1 MTRHVNRQIPP
12 HGIKTLRLL
21 FCSLALLF
29 SLQTVLPCA
38 AVAAR
43 ILVVHSYNQ
52 GLAWTDGV
60 QNGISSVVSASDQ
73 NHELDIHYLDMARL
87 ASDADKTWA
96 EDNFIRHMTNV
107 PHRHPYDL
115 ILLSDNDALRIMLE
129 YRDRIAPDAP
139 IVFCGVNNF
148 SPAMLENHAEVT
160 GVAETPS
167 FDRTLELVRNL
178 RPKVRKILV
187 LTEDTV
193 TGCQNME
200 ILHQQLSNVSPGLE
214 YEYVTDTNII
224 SLEARLSKLTP
235 EWAVLPMC
243 RPFEG
248 DRLLSASEAASR
260 LSNAAPVPVFA
271 SWDFWIGHGSV
282 GGVVVSSEAH
292 GETAARI
299 GLRILGGEK
308 VSSIPV
314 LQESPNVLLLDQNAL
329 NRFGIPNRLIP
340 ANAKILHRIPSFYEQ
355 YLALVWTYGSISLL
369 GIILCLLLAINVV
382 RRKRAE
388 CSLKR
393 QLSFTE
399 TLLQALP
406 IPVFFKDN
414 SGRYRGC
421 NQAFADLLGIK
432 TSDIIGQTAAEIFPQ
447 NQAAIF
453 DSKDEEIQSS
463 TDVQVYE
470 HRMPTA
476 HDHLH
481 IIVHKALFFDENAKP
496 IGIVGA
502 IADITVR
509 KAMEQELIN
518 ARDRALA
525 ASKSKSEFLA
535 NMSHEIRTPLNGIM
549 GMLQLLENSVVDT
562 DERDYCV
569 LAIQSAD
576 RLNRLLSNILDLSR
590 IEAEKM
596 HIRAEKFHLR
606 TVLQQTIE
614 LFMPSAVQTGI
625 TLKLTLDQKLPH
637 QLIGDPFR
645 LQQVLTN
652 LLGNAFKFTQT
663 GSITVEA
670 YQMGYDKQG
679 GPRVF
684 FSVMDTGCGIADEAL
699 GALFQPFT
707 QVSQGYTRN
716 HQGAGLGLTISR
728 QLVKLMDGTMVVESE
743 VGVGTSF
750 HFCLPFAPLPEK
762 QEVLPQRMTDHP
774 AQKSGR
780 VLLAEDDEVSRF
792 AIRRMLEHQGNTV
805 ITAQNGEE
813 ALSLLDQHHFDV
825 ILMDVQMPVMNG
837 IEATRQIRTFESL
850 GDKKRIPIIALT
862 AYTMPG
868 DREQFLQAGMDA
880 YLPKP
885 VAMEVLQTTLAG
897 YLPAGE

>member
-1 MTRHVNRQIPP
+1 MTRRVDIQAHP
-12 HGIKTLRLL
+12 HGIEMLRAL
-21 FCSLALLF
+21 FCFLVLF
-29 SLQTVLPCA
+29 FSFQTVWPCA
-38 AVAAR
+38 AKAAR

-60 QNGISSVVSASDQ
+60 QNGISNIFFTSDQ
-73 NHELDIHYLDMARL
+73 NHELDIHYLDLARL
-87 ASDADKTWA
+87 SSDADKAWA
-96 EDNFIRHMTNV
+96 EENFIRHMSNV

-115 ILLSDNDALRIMLE
+115 ILLSDNDALRIMLK
-129 YRDRIAPDAP
+129 YRDRIAPNVP

-148 SPAMLENHAEVT
+148 SHSMIAGQTEVT
-160 GVAETPS
+160 GIAETPS
-167 FDRTLELVRNL
+167 CDRTLELVRIL
-178 RPKVRKILV
+178 KPKVRKILV
-187 LTEDTV
+187 LTENT
-193 TGCQNME
+193 TSGRQNME
-200 ILHQQLSNVSPGLE
+200 ILHHQLSNVSPGLE
-214 YEYVTDTNII
+214 YEYVMDTNII
-224 SLEARLSKLTP
+224 SLETRLSQLTS

-248 DRLLSASEAASR
+248 DRLLSASEATSR
-260 LSNAAPVPVFA
+260 LSSAAPVPVFA
-271 SWDFWIGHGSV
+271 SWDFWIGHGPV

-308 VSSIPV
+308 ASSIPV

-329 NRFGIPNRLIP
+329 NRFNIPDRLIP
-340 ANAKILHRIPSFYEQ
+340 ANAKILHHIPSFYEQ

-369 GIILCLLLAINVV
+369 GIILCLLLVINVV

-388 CSLKR
+388 GSLKR
-393 QLSFTE
+393 QLIFTE

-406 IPVFFKDN
+406 IPVFYKDN
-414 SGRYRGC
+414 TGRYLGC
-421 NQAFADLLGIK
+421 NQAFADLLGTD
-432 TSDIIGQTAAEIFPQ
+432 TSEIIGQTAAEIFPQ

-453 DSKDEEIQSS
+453 DSKDKEIQSS
-463 TDVQVYE
+463 TDVQIYE

-502 IADITVR
+502 IADITAR
-509 KAMEQELIN
+509 KALEQELIN
-518 ARDRALA
+518 ARDHALA

-549 GMLQLLENSVVDT
+549 GMLQLLETSVVDT

-569 LAIQSAD
+569 LAIQSAE
-576 RLNRLLSNILDLSR
+576 RLHCLLSNILDLSR

-596 HIRAEKFHLR
+596 HIRAEEFQLR
-606 TVLQQTIE
+606 AVLQQTIE

-637 QLIGDPFR
+637 QLIGDPLR

-670 YQMGYDKQG
+670 YLLGYGKQG

-684 FSVMDTGCGIADEAL
+684 FSVTDTGCGIADEAL

-728 QLVKLMDGTMVVESE
+728 QLVKLMGGTMVVESE
-743 VGVGTSF
+743 VGIGTSF
-750 HFCLPFAPLPEK
+750 HFCITFAPLPKEQRAK
-762 QEVLPQRMTDHP
+762 PQETTDHS
-774 AQKSGR
+774 AQKTGR

-792 AIRRMLEHQGNTV
+792 AIRRMLEHLGNTV

-813 ALSLLDQHHFDV
+813 ALSLLEQHYFDV

-837 IEATRQIRTFESL
+837 IEATRRIRTFESL
-850 GDKKRIPIIALT
+850 GKKKRLPIIALT
-862 AYTMPG
+862 AYAMPG

-885 VAMEVLQTTLAG
+885 VTMDQLRATLAE
-897 YLPAGE
+897 YIS